1 MIVTIAGAGGYVP
14 PRVVDNARLVR
25 AIPGWSAER
34 IEEKTGICERR
45 YLWDFDEQTGR
56 TIAPAVIEDPGP
68 TVQVAEPALRAALTM
83 AGLAPEELDGL
94 ILTTCTPDQTNFSH
108 DAMVLHRRLG
118 MRPEAFALV
127 HDDGCGGALFH
138 LALARE
144 WILGGQRRTIAIVGV
159 NVISPLL
166 DRDVYTRTLRRGDSE
181 LGAFLTF
188 YLFGDGA
195 GAIVLRGEPEPGG
208 RGEHASGVLAS
219 YAANEQVDLVVRR
232 GGGNM
237 WPAHAGR
244 GVYSDPAFYVDG
256 KQVAS
261 CFAPYLR
268 RAIDGALARSGL
280 GLGDIRRFYLHQAN
294 KRVLEAF
301 IAEAGIPRER
311 VAIHMERYGN
321 ITSGGTLMLLAED
334 LAAGRVELGSGEPIL
349 MAAIGAGAQC
359 AAHVIRL

>member
-14 PRVVDNARLVR
+14 PRVVDNERLVK
-25 AIPGWSAER
+25 AIPGWTAER
-34 IEEKTGICERR
+34 IEEKTGIAERR
-45 YLWDFDEQTGR
+45 YLWDFDEETGR
-56 TIAPAVIEDPGP
+56 TIAPACIEDPGP
-68 TVQVAEPALRAALTM
+68 TVQVSEPALRAALRM
-83 AGLAPEELDGL
+83 AGLDPSELDGL

-138 LALARE
+138 LAMARE

-166 DRDVYTRTLRRGDSE
+166 DRDAYTRTLTHNGSQ

-195 GAIVLRGEPEPGG
+195 GAIILRGEPEA
-208 RGEHASGVLAS
+208 RGSGVLAS

-244 GVYSDPAFYVDG
+244 GEYSDPAFYVDG
-256 KQVAS
+256 KRVAA
-261 CFAPYLR
+261 CFEPYLS

-280 GLGDIRRFYLHQAN
+280 EMRDIKRFYLHQAN

-301 IAEAGIPRER
+301 IEKAGIPRER
-311 VAIHMERYGN
+311 VAMHMERYGN
-321 ITSGGTLMLLAED
+321 ITSAGTLVLLAED
-334 LAAGRVELGSGEPIL
+334 LQAGRVALGSGEPIL

>member
-1 MIVTIAGAGGYVP
+1 MFVTIAGAGGYVP
-14 PRVVDNARLVR
+14 PRVVDNERLVR

-34 IEEKTGICERR
+34 IAEKTGICERR
-45 YLWDFDEQTGR
+45 YLWDFDEATGR
-56 TIAPAVIEDPGP
+56 TIPPEVIEDPGP
-68 TVQVAEPALRAALTM
+68 TVQVSEPALRAALKM
-83 AGLAPEELDGL
+83 AGLEPRELDGL

-108 DAMVLHRRLG
+108 DALVLHRRLG
-118 MRPEAFALV
+118 MRHEAFALV
-127 HDDGCGGALFH
+127 HDDGCGGAMFH
-138 LALARE
+138 LAMARE

-166 DRDVYTRTLRRGDSE
+166 DRDTYTRTLTHNGSQ

-195 GAIVLRGEPEPGG
+195 GAVILRGEPEGG
-208 RGEHASGVLAS
+208 PSGILGS
-219 YAANEQVDLVVRR
+219 FAANEQVDLVVRR

-237 WPAHAGR
+237 WPAHPGR
-244 GVYSDPAFYVDG
+244 REYSDPAFYVDG
-256 KQVAS
+256 KLVAA
-261 CFAPYLR
+261 CFEPYLR
-268 RAIDGALARSGL
+268 RAIDGALERSGL
-280 GLGDIRRFYLHQAN
+280 GLADIKRFYLHQAN

-301 IAEAGIPRER
+301 IARAGIPRER
-311 VAIHMERYGN
+311 VAMHMERYGN

-334 LAAGRVELGSGEPIL
+334 LAAGEVTLGSGEPIL

>member
-1 MIVTIAGAGGYVP
+1 MFVTIAGAGGYVP
-14 PRVVDNARLVR
+14 PLVVDNERLVK

-34 IEEKTGICERR
+34 IAEKTGILERR
-45 YLWDFDEQTGR
+45 YLWDFDETTGR
-56 TIAPAVIEDPGP
+56 TIPPAVIEDPGP
-68 TVQVAEPALRAALTM
+68 TVQVSEPALRAALQM
-83 AGLAPEELDGL
+83 ADLEPHELDGL
-94 ILTTCTPDQTNFSH
+94 IVTTCTPDQTNFSH
-108 DAMVLHRRLG
+108 DALVLHRRLG

-138 LALARE
+138 LAMARE
-144 WILGGQRRTIAIVGV
+144 MILSGQRRTIAIVGV

-166 DRDVYTRTLRRGDSE
+166 DRDAYTRTLRHNGSE

-195 GAIVLRGEPEPGG
+195 GAIILRGELEGG
-208 RGEHASGVLAS
+208 PSGVLAS
-219 YAANEQVDLVVRR
+219 YAANEHIDLVVRR

-237 WPAHAGR
+237 WPSHTGR
-244 GVYSDPAFYVDG
+244 AERSDPAFYVDG
-256 KQVAS
+256 KLVAS
-261 CFAPYLR
+261 CFEPYLR

-280 GLGDIRRFYLHQAN
+280 GIGEIERFYLHQAN

-301 IAEAGIPRER
+301 IERAGIRPER
-311 VAIHMERYGN
+311 VSMHMERYGN

-334 LAAGRVELGSGEPIL
+334 LASGKMTLGSGEPIL

>member
-1 MIVTIAGAGGYVP
+1 MIVTIAGVGGYVP
-14 PRVVDNARLVR
+14 PRIVDNERLVR

-34 IEEKTGICERR
+34 IAEKTGIRERR
-45 YLWDFDEQTGR
+45 YLWDFDETTGR
-56 TIAPAVIEDPGP
+56 TIAPDVIADPGP
-68 TVQVAEPALRAALTM
+68 TVQVSEPALREALQM
-83 AGLAPEELDGL
+83 AGLDPCELDGL

-127 HDDGCGGALFH
+127 HDDGCGGAMFH
-138 LALARE
+138 MALARE
-144 WILGGQRRTIAIVGV
+144 RLLGGQRRTIAIVGV

-166 DRDVYTRTLRRGDSE
+166 DREAYTRTLTHNGTE
-181 LGAFLTF
+181 LGSFLTF

-195 GAIVLRGEPEPGG
+195 GAIVLRGEPEA
-208 RGEHASGVLAS
+208 RGSGIVAS

-237 WPAHAGR
+237 WPSHPGR
-244 GVYSDPAFYVDG
+244 REYSDPAFYVDG
-256 KQVAS
+256 KKVAT
-261 CFAPYLR
+261 CFEPYLS

-280 GLGDIRRFYLHQAN
+280 ALADIRRFYLHQAN

-301 IAEAGIPRER
+301 IERSGIPRDR
-311 VAIHMERYGN
+311 VAMHMERYGN
-321 ITSGGTLMLLAED
+321 ITSAGTLVLLAED
-334 LAAGRVELGSGEPIL
+334 LKAGRVQLGSGEPIL